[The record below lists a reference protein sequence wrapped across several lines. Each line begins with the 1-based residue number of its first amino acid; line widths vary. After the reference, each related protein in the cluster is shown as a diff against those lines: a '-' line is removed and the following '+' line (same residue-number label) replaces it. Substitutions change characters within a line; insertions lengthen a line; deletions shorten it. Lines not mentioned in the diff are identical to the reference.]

1 MFVLG
6 IDPGL
11 SRCGYGVIEISQR
24 KESAI
29 AAGVITT
36 LKTNELPNRLL
47 ELRNELRDLIEE
59 FSPEV
64 IAVERVLFQRNVMTA
79 ISVGQVIGIVLVEG
93 LDAGCEVIEYSPNE
107 IKLAVAGHG
116 GADKIQMEE
125 MVRTLLKIKTS
136 LEPVD
141 AADALAVALCYS
153 ANRRVGVI

>member
-11 SRCGYGVIEISQR
+11 SRCGYGVIEIRQR

-116 GADKIQMEE
+116 GADKTQMEE

-153 ANRRVGVI
+153 ANRRVGAI

>member
-36 LKTNELPNRLL
+36 LNPNELPNRLL

-64 IAVERVLFQRNVMTA
+64 IAVERVLFQRNAMTA

-153 ANRRVGVI
+153 ANRRVGAI

>member
-64 IAVERVLFQRNVMTA
+64 IAVERVLFQRNAMTA

-125 MVRTLLKIKTS
+125 MVLTHLIIKHS
-136 LEPVD
+136 
-141 AADALAVALCYS
+141 
-153 ANRRVGVI
+153 

>member
-11 SRCGYGVIEISQR
+11 SRCGYGVIEIRQR

-153 ANRRVGVI
+153 ANRRVGAI

>member
-36 LKTNELPNRLL
+36 SKTNELPNRLL

-153 ANRRVGVI
+153 ANRRVGAI

>member
-11 SRCGYGVIEISQR
+11 SRCGYGVIEIRQR

-64 IAVERVLFQRNVMTA
+64 IAVERVLFQRNAMTA

-153 ANRRVGVI
+153 ANRRVGAI

>member
-116 GADKIQMEE
+116 GADKTQMEE

-153 ANRRVGVI
+153 ANRRVGAI

>member
-116 GADKIQMEE
+116 GADKTQMEE
-125 MVRTLLKIKTS
+125 MVRTLLKIIAS
-136 LEPVD
+136 LKI
-141 AADALAVALCYS
+141 
-153 ANRRVGVI
+153 R

>member
-153 ANRRVGVI
+153 ANRRVGAI

>member
-64 IAVERVLFQRNVMTA
+64 IAVERVLYQRNVMTA

-153 ANRRVGVI
+153 ANRRVGAI

>member
-64 IAVERVLFQRNVMTA
+64 IAVERVLFQRKAMTA

-153 ANRRVGVI
+153 ANRRVGAI

>member
-47 ELRNELRDLIEE
+47 ELRNELRHLIEE

-116 GADKIQMEE
+116 GADKTQMEE

-136 LEPVD
+136 LDPVD

-153 ANRRVGVI
+153 ANRRVGAI

>member
-47 ELRNELRDLIEE
+47 ELRNELRDFIEE

-116 GADKIQMEE
+116 GADKTQMEE

-136 LEPVD
+136 LDPVD

-153 ANRRVGVI
+153 ANRRVGAI

>member
-64 IAVERVLFQRNVMTA
+64 IAVERVLFQRNAMTA

-153 ANRRVGVI
+153 ANSRVGAI

>member
-116 GADKIQMEE
+116 GADKTQMEE

-141 AADALAVALCYS
+141 ADDALAVALCYS
-153 ANRRVGVI
+153 ANRRVGAI

>member
-116 GADKIQMEE
+116 GADKTQMEE

-136 LEPVD
+136 LDPVD

-153 ANRRVGVI
+153 ANRRVGAI

>member
-64 IAVERVLFQRNVMTA
+64 IAVERVLFQRNAMTA

-116 GADKIQMEE
+116 GADKTQMEE

-153 ANRRVGVI
+153 ANRRVGAI

>member
-29 AAGVITT
+29 AAGVIRT

-116 GADKIQMEE
+116 GADKTQMEE

-153 ANRRVGVI
+153 ANRRVGAI

>member
-47 ELRNELRDLIEE
+47 ELRNESRDLIEE

-64 IAVERVLFQRNVMTA
+64 IAVERVLFQRNAMTA

-93 LDAGCEVIEYSPNE
+93 LDAGC
-107 IKLAVAGHG
+107 
-116 GADKIQMEE
+116 
-125 MVRTLLKIKTS
+125 
-136 LEPVD
+136 
-141 AADALAVALCYS
+141 
-153 ANRRVGVI
+153 

>member
-36 LKTNELPNRLL
+36 SKTNELPNRLL

-116 GADKIQMEE
+116 GADKTQMEE

-153 ANRRVGVI
+153 ANRRVGAI

>member
-116 GADKIQMEE
+116 GADKTQMEE
-125 MVRTLLKIKTS
+125 MVRTLSKIKTS

-153 ANRRVGVI
+153 ANRRVGAI

>member
-11 SRCGYGVIEISQR
+11 SRCGYGVIEVSQR

-153 ANRRVGVI
+153 ANRRVGAI

>member
-1 MFVLG
+1 M
-6 IDPGL
+6 
-11 SRCGYGVIEISQR
+11 
-24 KESAI
+24 
-29 AAGVITT
+29 
-36 LKTNELPNRLL
+36 L

-107 IKLAVAGHG
+107 LKLAVAGHG
-116 GADKIQMEE
+116 GADKTQMEE

-153 ANRRVGVI
+153 ANRRVGAI

>member
-11 SRCGYGVIEISQR
+11 SRCGYGVIEIRQR

-64 IAVERVLFQRNVMTA
+64 IAVERVLFQRNAMTA

-116 GADKIQMEE
+116 GADKTQMEE

-136 LEPVD
+136 LDPVD

-153 ANRRVGVI
+153 ANRRVGAI

>member
-47 ELRNELRDLIEE
+47 ELRNELRDLIED

-116 GADKIQMEE
+116 GADKTQMEE

-153 ANRRVGVI
+153 ANRRVGAI

>member
-116 GADKIQMEE
+116 GADKTQMEE
-125 MVRTLLKIKTS
+125 MVRTLLKIKT
-136 LEPVD
+136 
-141 AADALAVALCYS
+141 
-153 ANRRVGVI
+153 

>member
-11 SRCGYGVIEISQR
+11 SRCGYGVIEVSQR

-116 GADKIQMEE
+116 GADKTQMEE

-153 ANRRVGVI
+153 ANRRVGAI